1 MKTTRLMYALLI
13 VVAMGCNKDE
23 PEPDIDIPTR
33 PISTQDVKV
42 SFPDGAPVNYADY
55 SLYSLAEEA
64 KPDASG
70 NAAVAYNKG
79 SSNIAWLF
87 DKDNNLVMAGFVNDK
102 DKTIDAAS
110 TARVMLYYTYAIPML
125 PEEVQKV
132 FVQDI
137 GSIQGVSDWEDTFTE
152 ILKNDRLT
160 LSKGTYLSALEAAID
175 EMDKTDADPSGKRN
189 AQDRQGTADT
199 DIAAKR
205 PADINVSPGQQK
217 SGLLVSSEVLSKI
230 KFTNHYRRRA
240 HAFFYKTRFKDLNGV
255 QKDILSEINAT
266 TASDREERVDPVG
279 AISSLTGVLGAWIEG
294 KSMDFAALES
304 GPFDFQLEDHESE
317 ATYKAR
323 VVGPGKWRADKKLT
337 NTEQRKL
344 YQLELETVAMDFL
357 IPAFASV
364 ISSKIGAKPGANA
377 TEAQRESFDA
387 MVDALSTVVE
397 EMIKGIPGVYDD
409 MQKGNYDAAT
419 HKVIEALYA
428 GNVGVVKDGFVEV
441 MAILA
446 KNAVAQGFYV
456 SPQYDEVAS
465 QKRMM
470 KILEWTDILLQSSD
484 YLRIVYDISK
494 SEFID
499 EWDLQ
504 LMGAKVTL
512 QFVQGHDSL
521 LNTADETKI
530 QAEIKN
536 MNETGGDQHPYFE
549 WSTTGK
555 YGKLVDTKGHS
566 GTEFATAD
574 HIVSYQ
580 STTNSND
587 LGDGDNI
594 DYIYVK
600 ASFNNVLI
608 GMDTI
613 AVNVRKIYYELK
625 PEDAVVTGKKH
636 KNAANNVTL
645 YLQKTDGKRDIPNND
660 IYDFKVE
667 WSTSGNYGSLVGATT
682 TYNDDDIVYKATSEQ
697 SGVFYETV
705 TVGIYVKAKGS
716 TDDYTFY
723 GQDKTT
729 IKIDNDPKKKIIWA
743 AMKQFHGHSQQ
754 PWTNGNTLHLC
765 VLQNGVTFA
774 QDPDAES
781 YSLQFMDMKTVIG
794 APIGHSWRAGAPSP
808 YPPHES
814 TDAVG
819 NDGKTYTVI
828 YAWGSR
834 NSYDGSHA
842 EDVYGYLAA
851 VGGAR
856 ITITLK

>member
-1 MKTTRLMYALLI
+1 MKPTRLMYALLI

-64 KPDASG
+64 KLDASG

-137 GSIQGVSDWEDTFTE
+137 GSISGVSDWEDTFTE

-255 QKDILSEINAT
+255 QKDILSDINAT

-323 VVGPGKWRADKKLT
+323 VVGPGKWRADKILT
-337 NTEQRKL
+337 NAEKTKL
-344 YQLELETVAMDFL
+344 SQLEIETLAMDFL
-357 IPAFASV
+357 IPAFASA
-364 ISSKIGAKPGANA
+364 ISSKIGGKPGANA
-377 TEAQRESFDA
+377 TEAQRESFEA
-387 MVDALSTVVE
+387 MVKALSTVVE
-397 EMIKGIPGVYDD
+397 EMIKGIPGVYDE
-409 MQKGNYDAAT
+409 MKKGNYSAAT

-428 GNVGVVKDGFVEV
+428 GNVSVVKDGFVKV
-441 MAILA
+441 VAILA

-566 GTEFATAD
+566 GMEFATAD
-574 HIVSYQ
+574 NIVSYQ
-580 STTNSND
+580 STVNSSD

-608 GMDTI
+608 GRDTI
-613 AVNVRKIYYELK
+613 SVNVRKIDYELK
-625 PEDAVVTGKKH
+625 PEDAIVTGKKH

-667 WSTSGNYGSLVGATT
+667 WSTVGSYGSLVGATT

-705 TVGIYVKAKGS
+705 TARTYIKAKGS
-716 TDDYTFY
+716 GDDYTFY

-729 IKIDNDPKKKIIWA
+729 IKVDNDPKKKIIWV
-743 AMKQFHGHSQQ
+743 AMDQYEGHFSQ
-754 PWTNGNTLHLC
+754 PWTSGNTYYLC
-765 VLQNGVTFA
+765 IKENGVTFEH
-774 QDPDAES
+774 DPDAES

-794 APIGHSWRAGAPSP
+794 APTHHSWKAGAPSP
-808 YPPHES
+808 YPPNEI
-814 TDAVG
+814 VG
-819 NDGKTYTVI
+819 TGFDGKRYMVI

-834 NSYDGSHA
+834 TSYDNQHA
-842 EDVYGYLAA
+842 EDPYGYLAA